1 MRCET
6 FEDILI
12 ALPLIQKGVK
22 EISELLLA
30 NVVMVSEIP
39 APTFGEQRRVEFLKN
54 RFHENGLLDN
64 FTDEVDNVYAILPGE
79 ATGRNILV
87 VAHTD
92 TVFSEEIDHTITV
105 QPDKIIGPA
114 VGDNSLGVAVV
125 ASLPKILEHLDI
137 QLTSNV
143 ILMGA
148 SRSLGRGD
156 LEGLRFFLSNTDM
169 PILAGIG
176 VEGDHLGRL
185 SHASVGMLRGEIT
198 CTVPEEYDWT
208 RFGMTG
214 AILSLNEIINRI
226 VEIPTP
232 KRPQTVIVLGS
243 IEGGTSFGTI
253 AKQAMLRFEIRSE
266 SAEIVNEIREKIEDI
281 TLEVSERTN
290 TQVFLDFFAK
300 RVPGGIA
307 FSHPLCRQTRKIM
320 ETLDIEPQVSPSISE
335 LSTFIDRN
343 IPAITIGITTGE
355 RGKER
360 KEKESIDIEPIFT
373 GLAQLI
379 GVLLAIDGGFCD
391 ET

>member
-1 MRCET
+1 MIFET
-6 FEDILI
+6 FEDILD
-12 ALPLIQKGVK
+12 ALPLIRSTVK
-22 EISELLLA
+22 DISEIILA
-30 NVVMVSEIP
+30 NVVMIGEIP
-39 APTFGEQRRVEFLKN
+39 APTFGEQRRVEFLRD
-54 RFHENGLLDN
+54 RFNENGLLDN
-64 FTDEVDNVYAILPGE
+64 STDEMNNVYGILPGE
-79 ATGRNILV
+79 NEERNILV

-92 TVFSEEIDHTITV
+92 TVFSEETDHTITV
-105 QPDKIIGPA
+105 QPERIIGPA
-114 VGDNSLGVAVV
+114 VGDNSLGVAIVV
-125 ASLPKILEHLDI
+125 SLPKILEHLDI
-137 QLTSNV
+137 HLKSNL

-156 LEGLRFFLSNTDM
+156 LEGLRFFLSNTHM
-169 PILAGIG
+169 PIVAGIG
-176 VEGDHLGRL
+176 VEGGQLGRL
-185 SHASVGMLRGEIT
+185 SHASIGMLRGEII

-208 RFGMTG
+208 RFGVTG

-253 AKQAMLRFEIRSE
+253 ATHAMLGFEIRSE
-266 SAEIVNEIREKIEDI
+266 SAEIVNEIRERIEEI
-281 TLEVSERTN
+281 ALEVSERTK

-300 RVPGGIA
+300 RAPGGIA

-320 ETLDIEPQVSPSISE
+320 ETLDIDPQISPSISE

-343 IPAITIGITTGE
+343 IPAITIGITTGK

-373 GLAQLI
+373 GLAQLA